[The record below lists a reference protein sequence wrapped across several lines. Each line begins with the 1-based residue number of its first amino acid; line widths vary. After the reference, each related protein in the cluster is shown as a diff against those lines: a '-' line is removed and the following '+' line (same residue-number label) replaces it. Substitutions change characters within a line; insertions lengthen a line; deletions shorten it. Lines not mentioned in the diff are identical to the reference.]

1 MKTCRRIDI
10 QKEQKREREICL
22 CVLERG
28 GGGGGGWSARYM
40 EWGGRKETFT
50 ISSTFLVCHVYSL
63 WDQSEEIF
71 ENLVFKEELF
81 LAFVLE
87 IRLVI

>member
-1 MKTCRRIDI
+1 
-10 QKEQKREREICL
+10 
-22 CVLERG
+22 
-28 GGGGGGWSARYM
+28 M